1 MFYCYKATRLSESQP
16 GYLNQKGW
24 DRQTI
29 RLRRLGLVALMM
41 LFVVGLFLSRGID
54 ARWLIAA
61 GLIIMGIGNYRMSQ
75 MNLSE
80 INGTRGRVVVED
92 TVRRFCF
99 QEAGSETAEIWQAG
113 YFNDFH
119 REFHRTF
126 DLHLDAVLDAFKRG
140 NPPPIHARLCRPPPT
155 LASAPI
161 DPI

>member
-61 GLIIMGIGNYRMSQ
+61 GLIIMGIGNYWMSQ
-75 MNLSE
+75 MNLKPGPSP
-80 INGTRGRVVVED
+80 
-92 TVRRFCF
+92 
-99 QEAGSETAEIWQAG
+99 
-113 YFNDFH
+113 
-119 REFHRTF
+119 
-126 DLHLDAVLDAFKRG
+126 
-140 NPPPIHARLCRPPPT
+140 NPI
-155 LASAPI
+155 
-161 DPI
+161 

>member
-61 GLIIMGIGNYRMSQ
+61 GLIIMGIGNYWMSQ
-75 MNLSE
+75 MNLDISSWQ
-80 INGTRGRVVVED
+80 VVWPRCV
-92 TVRRFCF
+92 VIGGLSMIF
-99 QEAGSETAEIWQAG
+99 APLNVA
-113 YFNDFH
+113 
-119 REFHRTF
+119 
-126 DLHLDAVLDAFKRG
+126 AFLYI
-140 NPPPIHARLCRPPPT
+140 P
-155 LASAPI
+155 APG
-161 DPI
+161 

>member
-61 GLIIMGIGNYRMSQ
+61 GLIIMGIGNYWMSQ
-75 MNLSE
+75 MNL
-80 INGTRGRVVVED
+80 NPGP
-92 TVRRFCF
+92 
-99 QEAGSETAEIWQAG
+99 
-113 YFNDFH
+113 
-119 REFHRTF
+119 
-126 DLHLDAVLDAFKRG
+126 KR
-140 NPPPIHARLCRPPPT
+140 L
-155 LASAPI
+155 
-161 DPI
+161 

>member
-61 GLIIMGIGNYRMSQ
+61 GLIIIGIGNYWMSQ
-75 MNLSE
+75 MNLDISSWQ
-80 INGTRGRVVVED
+80 VVWPRCV
-92 TVRRFCF
+92 VIGGLSMIF
-99 QEAGSETAEIWQAG
+99 APL
-113 YFNDFH
+113 ND
-119 REFHRTF
+119 
-126 DLHLDAVLDAFKRG
+126 AAFLYIPASG
-140 NPPPIHARLCRPPPT
+140 CMAPATTHTLLCT
-155 LASAPI
+155 CSKEQ
-161 DPI
+161 